1 MEDWFDMRVD
11 PAQIAKERAK
21 ARELRRTNW
30 WQAQIQKGVCHYCGR
45 KFPPSELTM
54 DHVVPLSRGGRSTKG
69 NIVPC
74 CKECNNGKKYTMP
87 VDEILTELDREDPDY
102 AVAQEAADTGVSIDL
117 PDDLMRELVG
127 DIDLPV
133 GPEPGSAD
141 AEADFGPSD
150 ESSPDNI

>member
-30 WQAQIQKGVCHYCGR
+30 WRAQIQKGVCHYCGG

-54 DHVVPLSRGGRSTKG
+54 DHIVPLSRGGHSTKG

-74 CKECNNGKKYTMP
+74 CKACNNNKKYTMP
-87 VDEILTELDREDPDY
+87 VDEILAELDREDREREDAVPEFEAPDIPSPE
-102 AVAQEAADTGVSIDL
+102 VDVDIDI
-117 PDDLMRELVG
+117 PDDPAQDV
-127 DIDLPV
+127 
-133 GPEPGSAD
+133 
-141 AEADFGPSD
+141 
-150 ESSPDNI
+150 

>member
-87 VDEILTELDREDPDY
+87 VDEILAELDREDRER
-102 AVAQEAADTGVSIDL
+102 EAARSAGNDGGADA
-117 PDDLMRELVG
+117 PDD
-127 DIDLPV
+127 
-133 GPEPGSAD
+133 
-141 AEADFGPSD
+141 
-150 ESSPDNI
+150 SSRNV

>member
-87 VDEILTELDREDPDY
+87 VDEILAELDREDREREAARD
-102 AVAQEAADTGVSIDL
+102 AADTDAGS
-117 PDDLMRELVG
+117 PDD
-127 DIDLPV
+127 
-133 GPEPGSAD
+133 
-141 AEADFGPSD
+141 
-150 ESSPDNI
+150 SSRDV

>member
-30 WQAQIQKGVCHYCGR
+30 WRAQIQKGVCHYCGG

-54 DHVVPLSRGGRSTKG
+54 DHIVPLSRGGHSTKG

-74 CKECNNGKKYTMP
+74 CKACNNNKKYTMP
-87 VDEILTELDREDPDY
+87 VDEILAELDREDREREGATPEFEMPDIPTPE
-102 AVAQEAADTGVSIDL
+102 VDVDIDV
-117 PDDLMRELVG
+117 PDDPRQDV
-127 DIDLPV
+127 
-133 GPEPGSAD
+133 
-141 AEADFGPSD
+141 
-150 ESSPDNI
+150 

>member
-30 WQAQIQKGVCHYCGR
+30 WRAQIQKGVCHYCGG

-54 DHVVPLSRGGRSTKG
+54 DHIVPLSRGGRSTKG

-74 CKECNNGKKYTMP
+74 CKACNNNKKYTMP
-87 VDEILTELDREDPDY
+87 VDEILAELDREDREREDAVPEFEAPDIPSPE
-102 AVAQEAADTGVSIDL
+102 VDVDIDI
-117 PDDLMRELVG
+117 PDDPAQDV
-127 DIDLPV
+127 
-133 GPEPGSAD
+133 
-141 AEADFGPSD
+141 
-150 ESSPDNI
+150 

>member
-30 WQAQIQKGVCHYCGR
+30 WRALLQKGVCHYCGK
-45 KFPPSELTM
+45 KFPASELTM

-74 CKECNNGKKYTMP
+74 CKNCNNGKKYTMP
-87 VDEILTELDREDPDY
+87 VDEILAELDREDRER
-102 AVAQEAADTGVSIDL
+102 EAAQAGQD
-117 PDDLMRELVG
+117 PDAFDFS
-127 DIDLPV
+127 DA
-133 GPEPGSAD
+133 PEIP
-141 AEADFGPSD
+141 D
-150 ESSPDNI
+150 ETDD

>member
-30 WQAQIQKGVCHYCGR
+30 WRAQIQKGVCHYCGG

-54 DHVVPLSRGGRSTKG
+54 DHVVPLSRGGHSTKG

-74 CKECNNGKKYTMP
+74 CKNCNNGKKYSMP
-87 VDEILTELDREDPDY
+87 VDDILSELDREDPGLEIAPD
-102 AVAQEAADTGVSIDL
+102 ATDASVEIEL

-127 DIDLPV
+127 DMDAADDAVQDGTPDD
-133 GPEPGSAD
+133 PEQD
-141 AEADFGPSD
+141 V
-150 ESSPDNI
+150 

>member
-30 WQAQIQKGVCHYCGR
+30 WRAQIQKGVCHYCGG

-54 DHVVPLSRGGRSTKG
+54 DHIVPLSRGGHSTKG

-74 CKECNNGKKYTMP
+74 CKACNNNKKYSMP
-87 VDEILTELDREDPDY
+87 VDEILAELDREDRERDGATPELEAPDIPSPE
-102 AVAQEAADTGVSIDL
+102 VDVDIDI
-117 PDDLMRELVG
+117 PDDPAQDV
-127 DIDLPV
+127 
-133 GPEPGSAD
+133 
-141 AEADFGPSD
+141 
-150 ESSPDNI
+150 

>member
-30 WQAQIQKGVCHYCGR
+30 WQAQIQKGVCHYCGG

-54 DHVVPLSRGGRSTKG
+54 DHIVPLSRGGHSTKG

-74 CKECNNGKKYTMP
+74 CKACNSNKKYTMP
-87 VDEILTELDREDPDY
+87 VDGILTELDREDPEYLD
-102 AVAQEAADTGVSIDL
+102 VQAAAGTGVEIEL
-117 PDDLMRELVG
+117 PDELMRELVG
-127 DIDLPV
+127 DPDTADNPAQDGTPDDPV
-133 GPEPGSAD
+133 AAD
-141 AEADFGPSD
+141 
-150 ESSPDNI
+150 

>member
-21 ARELRRTNW
+21 AREPRRTNW

-87 VDEILTELDREDPDY
+87 VDEILAELDREDREREAARD
-102 AVAQEAADTGVSIDL
+102 AADTDAGS
-117 PDDLMRELVG
+117 PDD
-127 DIDLPV
+127 
-133 GPEPGSAD
+133 
-141 AEADFGPSD
+141 
-150 ESSPDNI
+150 SSRDV

>member
-30 WQAQIQKGVCHYCGR
+30 WRALVQKGVCHYCGK

-54 DHVVPLSRGGRSTKG
+54 DHIVPLSRGGRSTKG

-87 VDEILTELDREDPDY
+87 VDEILAELDREDRER
-102 AVAQEAADTGVSIDL
+102 EAAQSG
-117 PDDLMRELVG
+117 PDVPDVP
-127 DIDLPV
+127 DV
-133 GPEPGSAD
+133 PETD
-141 AEADFGPSD
+141 A
-150 ESSPDNI
+150 

>member
-30 WQAQIQKGVCHYCGR
+30 WRAQIQKGVCHYCGG

-54 DHVVPLSRGGRSTKG
+54 DHIVPLSRGGHSTKG

-74 CKECNNGKKYTMP
+74 CKACNNSKKYTMP
-87 VDEILTELDREDPDY
+87 VDEILAELDREDREREGAAPEFEAPDIPSP
-102 AVAQEAADTGVSIDL
+102 EIDVDIDI
-117 PDDLMRELVG
+117 PDD
-127 DIDLPV
+127 
-133 GPEPGSAD
+133 PEQD
-141 AEADFGPSD
+141 V
-150 ESSPDNI
+150 

>member
-30 WQAQIQKGVCHYCGR
+30 WRAQIQKGVCHYCGG

-54 DHVVPLSRGGRSTKG
+54 DHIVPLSRGGHSTKG

-74 CKECNNGKKYTMP
+74 CKACNNSKKYTMP
-87 VDEILTELDREDPDY
+87 VDDILAELDREDREREGAAPEFEAPDIPSPE
-102 AVAQEAADTGVSIDL
+102 VDVDIDI
-117 PDDLMRELVG
+117 PDDPAQDV
-127 DIDLPV
+127 
-133 GPEPGSAD
+133 
-141 AEADFGPSD
+141 
-150 ESSPDNI
+150 

>member
-30 WQAQIQKGVCHYCGR
+30 WQAQIQKGVCHYCGG

-54 DHVVPLSRGGRSTKG
+54 DHIVPLSRGGHSTKG

-74 CKECNNGKKYTMP
+74 CKACNNNKKYTMP
-87 VDEILTELDREDPDY
+87 VDEILAELDRDGATSGFE
-102 AVAQEAADTGVSIDL
+102 L
-117 PDDLMRELVG
+117 PDIPAPEVDVEIDIPG
-127 DIDLPV
+127 DPAQ
-133 GPEPGSAD
+133 GRAD
-141 AEADFGPSD
+141 E
-150 ESSPDNI
+150 ESGVPDDSETED

>member
-30 WQAQIQKGVCHYCGR
+30 WQAQIQKGVCHYCGG

-54 DHVVPLSRGGRSTKG
+54 DHIVPLSRGGHSTKG

-74 CKECNNGKKYTMP
+74 CKACNNDKKYTMP
-87 VDEILTELDREDPDY
+87 VDEILAELDREDRKREGADPEFEMPDIPSPE
-102 AVAQEAADTGVSIDL
+102 VDVDIDI
-117 PDDLMRELVG
+117 PDD
-127 DIDLPV
+127 P
-133 GPEPGSAD
+133 
-141 AEADFGPSD
+141 
-150 ESSPDNI
+150 SPDV

>member
-30 WQAQIQKGVCHYCGR
+30 WRAQIQKGVCHYCGG

-54 DHVVPLSRGGRSTKG
+54 DHIVPLSRGGHSTKG

-74 CKECNNGKKYTMP
+74 CKACNNNKKYTMP
-87 VDEILTELDREDPDY
+87 VDEILAELDREDREREGAAPEFEVPDIPSPE
-102 AVAQEAADTGVSIDL
+102 VDVDIDI
-117 PDDLMRELVG
+117 PDDPAQDV
-127 DIDLPV
+127 
-133 GPEPGSAD
+133 
-141 AEADFGPSD
+141 
-150 ESSPDNI
+150 

>member
-11 PAQIAKERAK
+11 PAQIARERAK

-30 WQAQIQKGVCHYCGR
+30 WRAQIQKGVCHYCGG

-54 DHVVPLSRGGRSTKG
+54 DHVVPLSRGGHSTKG

-74 CKECNNGKKYTMP
+74 CKNCNNGKKYSMP
-87 VDEILTELDREDPDY
+87 VDDILSELDREDPGLEIAPD
-102 AVAQEAADTGVSIDL
+102 ATDASVEIEL

-127 DIDLPV
+127 DMD
-133 GPEPGSAD
+133 SAD
-141 AEADFGPSD
+141 DAVQDGT
-150 ESSPDNI
+150 PDDPERDV

>member
-1 MEDWFDMRVD
+1 MEEWFDMRVD

-30 WQAQIQKGVCHYCGR
+30 WQAQIQKGICHYCGR

-87 VDEILTELDREDPDY
+87 VDEILAELDREDRER
-102 AVAQEAADTGVSIDL
+102 EAAQGAA
-117 PDDLMRELVG
+117 DDASC
-127 DIDLPV
+127 
-133 GPEPGSAD
+133 GPEDPAQD
-141 AEADFGPSD
+141 V
-150 ESSPDNI
+150 